1 MFFDRVHLV
10 FCLFERD
17 RQSPYP
23 MALAATY
30 SSIRE
35 AAAAAIDQVEAKAAR

>member
-1 MFFDRVHLV
+1 MSSDRIQLV

-17 RQSPYP
+17 QQSPYP

-30 SSIRE
+30 SSIRQRIS
-35 AAAAAIDQVEAKAAR
+35 APLTLKVIAD